1 MTLFLTLAAISFPGR
16 PKRARFR
23 MGQFL
28 SVVRKVSLTRFLTR
42 RPITTVL
49 FHCVDDDDDD
59 DHDDD
64 VFT

>member
-16 PKRARFR
+16 PKRARSR
-23 MGQFL
+23 MGQLL
-28 SVVRKVSLTRFLTR
+28 SVRKVSLTRFLTR